1 MSTLRCDGVGDCAA
15 FSGDGSGKNNPAA
28 VAVPDVGP
36 LPPGRY
42 YIVDR
47 GSGGVF
53 SHIKTWAYDIYNHT
67 ERGKWLALFRTGGE
81 IDDRTIVDGVR

>member
-1 MSTLRCDGVGDCAA
+1 MSTLRCDGVGDFAA
-15 FSGDGSGKNNPAA
+15 FSGNSSGKNNPAA

-47 GSGGVF
+47 GSG
-53 SHIKTWAYDIYNHT
+53 
-67 ERGKWLALFRTGGE
+67 
-81 IDDRTIVDGVR
+81 